1 VREKGKSQCT
11 DRGIC
16 GRDGR
21 AAEKWGMMSGMT
33 MGRAKRVHRSMTMRV
48 PMVVKRKL

>member
-1 VREKGKSQCT
+1 
-11 DRGIC
+11 
-16 GRDGR
+16 
-21 AAEKWGMMSGMT
+21 MSGMT